1 MTNED
6 TIIQFSET
14 MSTDSVFGELV
25 KIQSWPT
32 VGLVFAV
39 VIIVGYCL
47 RFWKWFPNDGIP
59 VAVIVTGA
67 AAMLL
72 VSDGRPDN
80 IGWRVWNVKLCF
92 TGLIIGFIAWMMHN
106 LVISKIEDFLSTK
119 FASVNRALGPKDP
132 PPPPVDPPAVPPLDR
147 PKTP

>member
-1 MTNED
+1 VTNED
-6 TIIQFSET
+6 TIIQFSES

-25 KIQSWPT
+25 KIQSWPA
-32 VGLVFAV
+32 VGLVFSV

-106 LVISKIEDFLSTK
+106 LVISKLEDFLSTK
-119 FASVNRALGPKDP
+119 FASVNRALGTKDP